1 MIDLHTVNP
10 HTTYLHTPIPHT
22 TDIHVPHHRFSCTHT
37 HTTDVHTHIPH
48 IFMHPY
54 PISSYTHTTDL
65 HALIPIP
72 QMFIHSYPISSCT
85 YTHIFMHLY
94 PISSYTH
101 TPYPIPEGL
110 GQTLEAVRGYCYSR
124 HNSGGRWQVLLEG
137 GGIEKSTDERSALPL
152 GGAGPAI
159 ELHTRRRRRE
169 GRGAGRDCGCG
180 GRGREIGESGGE
192 CWFL

>member
-1 MIDLHTVNP
+1 MHSYPYHRCSYTHTP
-10 HTTYLHTPIPHT
+10 YLHAPIPHIF
-22 TDIHVPHHRFSCTHT
+22 IHPYHRSSCTHT
-37 HTTDVHTHIPH
+37 HTTDVHT
-48 IFMHPY
+48 
-54 PISSYTHTTDL
+54 
-65 HALIPIP
+65 LIP
-72 QMFIHSYPISSCT
+72 
-85 YTHIFMHLY
+85 HIFMHLY
-94 PISSYTH
+94 PYLHAPIPHIFIHPYPIFSYTH

-159 ELHTRRRRRE
+159 GLHTRRRRRE